1 MVVRV
6 GVGVGTTG
14 GSPGNDHLI
23 NHRTTEDIT
32 SHASSGL
39 YSYAGDDTLEASTPY
54 AGQTHMNGA
63 QGNDT
68 FLLDVTNYEHH
79 QGHHAYGS
87 EGQDTFN
94 FVNIDKNEYPI
105 TGRID
110 DFDYSQDR
118 ILIDGTEIDL
128 MDLPASVPLPSG
140 RQVEVRVVLHENP
153 EIVGSGL
160 GPQQFLVIDNS
171 IFYALEGARDLNN
184 GHGVGMIDHEAM
196 GHMNVPPAEERHFL
210 TMKSV
215 SEMQAAESVQYV
227 DPKNFVPYEFYE
239 DREEDLNFKF
249 GTSGV
254 VEGTDGEDHLFGLK
268 GDSDGVRTGSQI
280 MRGGDGDDIIDGNTG
295 NDTIYGGNGNDAIA
309 GGIDNDMLH
318 GEGGDDYLWGG
329 DGDDHLHGGNGNDHL
344 EGGTGHDTLVSSAGN
359 DHLIGGAGDD
369 LYVLNNV
376 GDRDIEIT
384 EEAGGGYD
392 QLETD
397 GSLDMSTDAQH
408 VEQAQLKGHD
418 DLDLIGNKED
428 NHLTGN
434 AGNNIIHGGDGDDT
448 IYGWGG
454 DDVLIGGRGDDVM
467 GGQQGVDR
475 YHFNDG
481 DGLDKINDFNLEE
494 DMITFADDVD
504 PEMIVIGENED
515 GFVIIQ
521 YGEEQGILLNGVTL
535 AEFQEMAEE
544 RAEDGP
550 IITLAKKEEE
560 EDELDDEAGETD
572 SAPSLEDP
580 VGDGGRDLIDYEV
593 PEVAASTGA
602 GGYLYEDELDVDMEN
617 AAWAQ
622 NDEDPMGEEHTDT
635 DHPHEEEEPEE
646 EDDQRDQDA
655 ASGADLTCFVATAA
669 YQDPRHPDVVWL
681 RKFRDEWLR
690 NYAPGRAFIAFYWK
704 AGPVLARKI
713 ESYPKARKAFR
724 VLIGTI
730 TKALRFLMGHNF

>member
-1 MVVRV
+1 MATRV
-6 GVGVGTTG
+6 GVGVGNTG
-14 GSPGNDHLI
+14 GGPGDDHLI

-39 YSYAGDDTLEASTPY
+39 YSFAGNDTLEASTPF
-54 AGQTHMNGA
+54 AGQTHMNGG

-68 FLLDVTNYEHH
+68 FLLDVTNYEHQ

-87 EGQDTFN
+87 EGQDIFN
-94 FVNIDKNEYPI
+94 FVNVDKNEYPI

-128 MDLPASVPLPSG
+128 MDLPATVILPSG
-140 RQVEVRVVLHENP
+140 REVVVRVVLHENH
-153 EIVGSGL
+153 EIAGSGL

-184 GHGVGMIDHEAM
+184 GHGIGMVDHEGM
-196 GHMNVPPAEERHFL
+196 GHMNVPPAEERHFM
-210 TMKSV
+210 TMQSV
-215 SEMQAAESVQYV
+215 SEMQASESVQYV

-239 DREEDLNFKF
+239 DREDDLNLEF
-249 GTSGV
+249 GHSGV
-254 VEGTDGEDHLFGLK
+254 VEGTDGDDHLFGLK
-268 GDSDGVRTGSQI
+268 GNSDGIRTGSQI
-280 MRGGDGDDIIDGNTG
+280 MRGGNGDDIIDGNTG
-295 NDTIYGGNGNDAIA
+295 NDTIFGGDGTDAIA

-318 GEGGDDYLWGG
+318 GEGGDDHLWGG

-344 EGGTGHDTLVSSAGN
+344 EGGTGHDTLVSSSGS

-369 LYVLNNV
+369 LYILNNA
-376 GDRDIEIT
+376 GDRDIRIT
-384 EEAGGGYD
+384 EEADGGYD
-392 QLETD
+392 RLETD
-397 GSLDMSTDAQH
+397 GSLDMSLDAQH
-408 VEQAQLKGHD
+408 VERAQLKGSD
-418 DLDLIGNKED
+418 DLDLLGNEKD

-434 AGNNIIHGGDGDDT
+434 AGHNIIHGGDGDDT

-504 PEMIVIGENED
+504 PEMIAIGESDD

-535 AEFQEMAEE
+535 ADFQEMAEA

-550 IITLAKKEEE
+550 IIMLAKKED
-560 EDELDDEAGETD
+560 DELPDEVEETD
-572 SAPSLEDP
+572 NVPSLEDP
-580 VGDGGRDLIDYEV
+580 VGDHGRDLADYV
-593 PEVAASTGA
+593 MPEVTAATGP
-602 GGYLYEDELDVDMEN
+602 GGYLYEDELDVDIEN
-617 AAWAQ
+617 AAWAVKDSQ
-622 NDEDPMGEEHTDT
+622 PIGGDHTDT
-635 DHPHEEEEPEE
+635 DHPHEEEDPEEHEEE
-646 EDDQRDQDA
+646 EDHHNP
-655 ASGADLTCFVATAA
+655 ASGADTTCFVATAA

-681 RKFRDEWLR
+681 RKFRDEWLC
-690 NYAPGRAFIAFYWK
+690 NFAPGRAFIAFYWK
-704 AGPVLARKI
+704 AGPILARRI
-713 ESYPKARKAFR
+713 EPYPKARQAFR
-724 VLIGTI
+724 ILIGMI
-730 TKALRFLMGHNF
+730 TKSLRFLMGPTF